1 MTPARSRLPNRRP
14 AYTETLEVDGQA
26 FEATVG
32 FDPES
37 GQPRELFLTAGK
49 EGSMLNAMLADAAVV
64 VLVALQ
70 SGILAAALAK
80 SIGRLPAG
88 PVTPA
93 DLEGPRPGR
102 VPASPIGA
110 APESG
115 RVTSHAPTSAAERQR
130 RHRERKRRGLVLA
143 HAEVPDRI
151 VEALARSV
159 GRLPAGPVAPVELDH
174 APGQKVPASPIAAA
188 LDLVSVF
195 ERERAE

>member
-14 AYTETLEVDGQA
+14 AYTETLEVDGQS

-64 VLVALQ
+64 ISVALQ
-70 SGILAAALAK
+70 SGVPAAALAK
-80 SIGRLPAG
+80 SVGRLPAG
-88 PVTPA
+88 PVTPV
-93 DLEGPRPGR
+93 DLENFQRGR

-110 APESG
+110 A
-115 RVTSHAPTSAAERQR
+115 
-130 RHRERKRRGLVLA
+130 
-143 HAEVPDRI
+143 
-151 VEALARSV
+151 
-159 GRLPAGPVAPVELDH
+159 
-174 APGQKVPASPIAAA
+174 

-195 ERERAE
+195 ERKPAE

>member
-64 VLVALQ
+64 ISIALQ
-70 SGILAAALAK
+70 HGIPAAALTK
-80 SIGRLPAG
+80 SVGRLPAG

-93 DLEGPRPGR
+93 GLEGPPPGR

-110 APESG
+110 A
-115 RVTSHAPTSAAERQR
+115 
-130 RHRERKRRGLVLA
+130 
-143 HAEVPDRI
+143 
-151 VEALARSV
+151 
-159 GRLPAGPVAPVELDH
+159 
-174 APGQKVPASPIAAA
+174 

-195 ERERAE
+195 EWKPAE